1 MATVSKK
8 FVDINPNFEKNP
20 LTKDLPLLKN
30 AEAIKFAIKNII
42 MTTRGDRAF
51 RPYFGSTV
59 IGSLFE
65 NFTLATADDI
75 KVAISDALK
84 AYEPRIKLLDVRVRD
99 DIDSNA
105 LDVRIYYRIIG
116 MPLDPQSLNLIL
128 ERV

>member
-8 FVDINPNFEKNP
+8 FVDLNPNFEKNP

-30 AEAIKFAIKNII
+30 AEAIKFAVKNIV

-59 IGSLFE
+59 VGSLFE
-65 NFTLATADDI
+65 NFSMATADDI
-75 KVAISDALK
+75 RIAIEDALT
-84 AYEPRIKLLDVRVRD
+84 AYEPRIKLLDVDVID
-99 DIDSNA
+99 DIDGNS
-105 LDVRIYYRIIG
+105 LDITIFYRIIG
-116 MPLDPQSLNLIL
+116 IPLDPQSLNLIL

>member
-8 FVDINPNFEKNP
+8 FVDLNPKFEKNP

-30 AEAIKFAIKNII
+30 AEAIKFAVKNIV

-75 KVAISDALK
+75 KVAIEEALR

>member
-8 FVDINPNFEKNP
+8 FVDLNPNFEKNP

-30 AEAIKFAIKNII
+30 AEAIKFAVKNIV

-51 RPYFGSTV
+51 SPYFGSTV
-59 IGSLFE
+59 VGALFE

-75 KVAISDALK
+75 QIAIEDALN
-84 AYEPRIKLLDVRVRD
+84 AYEPRIKLLDVDVQD
-99 DIDSNA
+99 NIDRNEIS
-105 LDVRIYYRIIG
+105 ISIFYRIIG
-116 MPLDPQSLNLIL
+116 IPLDPQSLNLIL

>member
-8 FVDINPNFEKNP
+8 FVDLNPNFEKNP

-30 AEAIKFAIKNII
+30 AEAIKFAVKNIV

-75 KVAISDALK
+75 QIAIEDALN
-84 AYEPRIKLLDVRVRD
+84 AYEPRIKLLDVDVQD
-99 DIDSNA
+99 NIDRNEIS
-105 LDVRIYYRIIG
+105 ISIFYRIIG
-116 MPLDPQSLNLIL
+116 IPLDPQSLNLIL

>member
-30 AEAIKFAIKNII
+30 AEAIKFAVKNIV

>member
-8 FVDINPNFEKNP
+8 FVDLNPNFEKNP

-30 AEAIKFAIKNII
+30 AEAIKFAVKNIV

-65 NFTLATADDI
+65 SFTLATADDI
-75 KVAISDALK
+75 KVAIEDALR

-99 DIDSNA
+99 DIDNNA

>member
-30 AEAIKFAIKNII
+30 AEAIKFAVKNII

>member
-8 FVDINPNFEKNP
+8 FVDLNPKFEKNP

-30 AEAIKFAIKNII
+30 AEAIKFAVKNIV

-65 NFTLATADDI
+65 NFNLATADDI
-75 KVAISDALK
+75 KVAIEDALR